1 MKRPS
6 YLLYP
11 YRIPAY
17 GILIIWMGWY
27 SWGKKLQKN
36 IFKRIQVDNRLVIN
50 TVTLIILYLN
60 YYYINLLI

>member
-1 MKRPS
+1 MDGVVF
-6 YLLYP
+6 L
-11 YRIPAY
+11 
-17 GILIIWMGWY
+17 G
-27 SWGKKLQKN
+27 GKASEN